1 MHVNITDREHCK
13 SSPMFPEHLNGAYW
27 GRISAI
33 ERRMVSDRGQCDPGN
48 NIPGVKEPSLPA
60 NYGDEGE
67 ESQH

>member
-1 MHVNITDREHCK
+1 
-13 SSPMFPEHLNGAYW
+13 MFPEHLNGAYW

-33 ERRMVSDRGQCDPGN
+33 ERRMASDRGQCDPGN